1 MDDRFAVIVGGW
13 REVGVYDTF
22 DAAMDKKLTC
32 VSMNVNIVKRTFN
45 EGGVCIKQA
54 IVG

>member
-1 MDDRFAVIVGGW
+1 MIVSQSLLVAG
-13 REVGVYDTF
+13 EVGVYDTF

-32 VSMNVNIVKRTFN
+32 VSMNVNIVKRTFD